1 VNSLVLLSNKIIDC
15 IMMVIRIWR
24 NKLKSQLKKREISIL
39 YVEDEELIRSEIFN
53 ILSMLCEKVEF
64 AVDGRDGLEKFKNG
78 VFDLVIT
85 DINMPYMNGFEMLKE
100 IKALKPEMPAIII
113 SAYSQEE
120 YFLQASKI
128 DIINDYLFKPVKI
141 IDLME
146 RINKHTAKV
155 EEKREYQKTLKL
167 LEQYKLAVDK
177 SSILSKTD
185 IKGNITYVNDTF
197 CNISKYSRN
206 ELIGKPHNIV
216 RHPDMSKET
225 FENMW
230 KTIKEDKEIWQGRIK
245 NLAKD
250 GSIYIVNTTVVPI
263 TNTNGEIEEFIGI
276 RNDITELEIYKELLQ
291 NKLNSADIN
300 LKNKMHLVKEYET
313 ALDLSTSLVRVDT
326 EYKITYVNERFLSV
340 SKYKKE
346 DLIGQSFL
354 KILKIDNQE
363 FVKKHFETIKTV
375 GQWNGIL
382 ESLRVDGTIFYMDYT
397 FKAIQDING
406 LVSEFMGIGKDITE
420 VIELHKEIEDT
431 QKDVIFSLGSIG
443 EARSKETGNHV
454 KRVAEYSK
462 LLALKFGLSE
472 AESELLKIA
481 SPMHD
486 IGKIGIPDVI
496 LNKPAKFTPEEFEV
510 MKNHAVIGYNMLNG
524 SDRKLLKI
532 SATIAYEHHEK
543 YDGSGYPRGLKGEEI
558 HIFGR
563 ITAIADVFDAL
574 GSDRCYKQAWDLEKI
589 LNLFKEE
596 RGRHF
601 DPVLVDLLFE
611 NLEQFLKI
619 RDTYVDT
626 YIDLDPLG
634 IERR

>member
-1 VNSLVLLSNKIIDC
+1 
-15 IMMVIRIWR
+15 MMVIRIWR

-596 RGRHF
+596 RGKHF
-601 DPVLVDLLFE
+601 DPILVDLLFE

>member
-1 VNSLVLLSNKIIDC
+1 
-15 IMMVIRIWR
+15 M
-24 NKLKSQLKKREISIL
+24 KSQLKKREISIL
-39 YVEDEELIRSEIFN
+39 YVEDEELIRNEIFN
-53 ILSMLCEKVEF
+53 ILSMLCEKVES

-78 VFDLVIT
+78 SFDLVIT

-100 IKALKPEMPAIII
+100 IKALKPETPAIII

-128 DIINDYLFKPVKI
+128 DVINDYLFKPVKI
-141 IDLME
+141 TDLME
-146 RINKHTAKV
+146 RINKHTAKI

-197 CNISKYSRN
+197 CEISKYSRN
-206 ELIGKPHNIV
+206 ELIGKPHSIV

-230 KTIKEDKEIWQGRIK
+230 NVIKEDKKIWQGKIK
-245 NLAKD
+245 NLSKD
-250 GSIYIVNTTVVPI
+250 GSAYIVNTTVVPLMD
-263 TNTNGEIEEFIGI
+263 TNGDIEEFIGI
-276 RNDITELEIYKELLQ
+276 RHDITELETYKELLQ
-291 NKLNSADIN
+291 NKLNSTDID

-354 KILKIDNQE
+354 KILKIDSQE
-363 FVKKHFETIKTV
+363 FIEKHFETIKTV

-397 FKAIQDING
+397 FKAIEDING
-406 LVSEFMGIGKDITE
+406 LISEFMGIGKDITE

-462 LLALKFGLSE
+462 LLALKYGLSE
-472 AESELLKIA
+472 GESELLKIA

-486 IGKIGIPDVI
+486 IGKIGIPDAI
-496 LNKPAKFTPEEFEV
+496 LNKPAKFTPEEFEI
-510 MKNHAVIGYNMLNG
+510 MKNHALIGYNMLQG

-543 YDGSGYPRGLKGEEI
+543 YDGSGYPRGLQGEEI

-574 GSDRCYKQAWDLEKI
+574 GSDRCYKKAWDLEKI

-611 NLEQFLKI
+611 NLDQFLKI

>member
-1 VNSLVLLSNKIIDC
+1 MNSLVLLSNKIIDC

>member
-1 VNSLVLLSNKIIDC
+1 
-15 IMMVIRIWR
+15 M
-24 NKLKSQLKKREISIL
+24 KSQLKKREISIL

-346 DLIGQSFL
+346 DLIGKSFL

-596 RGRHF
+596 RGKHF
-601 DPVLVDLLFE
+601 DPILVDLLFE

>member
-346 DLIGQSFL
+346 DLIGKSFL

-596 RGRHF
+596 RGKHF
-601 DPVLVDLLFE
+601 DPILVDLLFE

>member
-1 VNSLVLLSNKIIDC
+1 
-15 IMMVIRIWR
+15 
-24 NKLKSQLKKREISIL
+24 LKSQLKKREISIL
-39 YVEDEELIRSEIFN
+39 YVEDEELIRNEIFN
-53 ILSMLCEKVEF
+53 ILSMLCEKVES

-78 VFDLVIT
+78 SFDLVIT

-100 IKALKPEMPAIII
+100 IKALKPETPAIII

-128 DIINDYLFKPVKI
+128 DVINDYLFKPVKI
-141 IDLME
+141 TDLME
-146 RINKHTAKV
+146 RINKHTAKI

-197 CNISKYSRN
+197 CEISKYSRN
-206 ELIGKPHNIV
+206 ELIGKPHSIV

-230 KTIKEDKEIWQGRIK
+230 NVIKEDKKIWQGKIK
-245 NLAKD
+245 NLSKD
-250 GSIYIVNTTVVPI
+250 GSAYIVNTTVVPLMD
-263 TNTNGEIEEFIGI
+263 TNGDIEEFIGI
-276 RNDITELEIYKELLQ
+276 RHDITELETYKELLQ
-291 NKLNSADIN
+291 NKLNSTDID

-354 KILKIDNQE
+354 KILKIDSQE
-363 FVKKHFETIKTV
+363 FIEKHFETIKTV

-397 FKAIQDING
+397 FKAIEDING
-406 LVSEFMGIGKDITE
+406 LISEFMGIGKDITE

-462 LLALKFGLSE
+462 LLALKYGLSE
-472 AESELLKIA
+472 GESELLKIA

-486 IGKIGIPDVI
+486 IGKIGIPDAI
-496 LNKPAKFTPEEFEV
+496 LNKPAKFTPEEFEI
-510 MKNHAVIGYNMLNG
+510 MKNHALIGYNMLQG

-543 YDGSGYPRGLKGEEI
+543 YDGSGYPRGLQGEEI

-574 GSDRCYKQAWDLEKI
+574 GSDRCYKKAWDLEKI

-611 NLEQFLKI
+611 NLDQFLKI

>member
-1 VNSLVLLSNKIIDC
+1 
-15 IMMVIRIWR
+15 M
-24 NKLKSQLKKREISIL
+24 KSQLKKREISIL

>member
-1 VNSLVLLSNKIIDC
+1 
-15 IMMVIRIWR
+15 M
-24 NKLKSQLKKREISIL
+24 KSQLKKREISIL
-39 YVEDEELIRSEIFN
+39 YVEDEELIRNEIFN
-53 ILSMLCEKVEF
+53 ILSMLCEKVEC
-64 AVDGRDGLEKFKNG
+64 AVDGRDGLEKFRNG

-100 IKALKPEMPAIII
+100 IKALKPETPAIIV

-128 DIINDYLFKPVKI
+128 DVINDYLFKPVKI
-141 IDLME
+141 TDLME
-146 RINKHTAKV
+146 RINKHTAKI

-185 IKGNITYVNDTF
+185 IRGIITYVNDTF
-197 CNISKYSRN
+197 CEISKYSRN

-216 RHPDMSKET
+216 RHPDMSQET
-225 FENMW
+225 FKNMW
-230 KTIKEDKEIWQGRIK
+230 SLIKEDKKIWQGKIK

-250 GSIYIVNTTVVPI
+250 GSVYIVNTTVVPI
-263 TNTNGEIEEFIGI
+263 TYASGDIEEFVAI
-276 RNDITELEIYKELLQ
+276 RNDITELETYKELLQ

-300 LKNKMHLVKEYET
+300 LKSKMHLVKEYET

-354 KILKIDNQE
+354 KILKIDSQE
-363 FVKKHFETIKTV
+363 FIEKHFETIKTV

-382 ESLRVDGTIFYMDYT
+382 ESLREDGTIFYMDYT
-397 FKAIQDING
+397 FKAIEDING
-406 LVSEFMGIGKDITE
+406 LIIEFMGIGKDITE

-462 LLALKFGLSE
+462 LLALKYGLSE

-486 IGKIGIPDVI
+486 IGKIGIPDAI
-496 LNKPAKFTPEEFEV
+496 LNKPAKFTPEEFEI
-510 MKNHAVIGYNMLNG
+510 MKNHALIGYNMLQG

-543 YDGSGYPRGLKGEEI
+543 YDGSGYPRGLQGEEI

-574 GSDRCYKQAWDLEKI
+574 GSDRCYKKAWDLEKI

-611 NLEQFLKI
+611 NLDQFLKI

-626 YIDLDPLG
+626 YIELDPLG